1 MVRGVNWTGTA
12 HIGNAAAGADRGG
25 KFAIHVVAAS
35 HETGKR
41 FKAYLKNAHTTDSPR
56 LLTKG
61 GRRPLLNEPSS
72 ML

>member
-41 FKAYLKNAHTTDSPR
+41 FKAYLKNAHTTDSWPG
-56 LLTKG
+56 LADLYDSEIVASNHGCT
-61 GRRPLLNEPSS
+61 
-72 ML
+72 